1 MGERSGRA
9 KEVLGWAT
17 GDREVEAEGRV
28 EEAVS
33 DPSDPITEVTDDA
46 VETKQDHV
54 RRDYEEFDP
63 SDPPPE

>member
-1 MGERSGRA
+1 MGERSGRS

-28 EEAVS
+28 EEDTA
-33 DPSDPITEVTDDA
+33 TEATEQA
-46 VETKQDHV
+46 VEDEERNV

-63 SDPPPE
+63 NDPPPE